1 MDANH
6 VVKKC
11 SSSNEKIS
19 TVQAALRLLLVAV
32 FLGSLLMWIMAPT
45 NTFKQSWLPSIQAK
59 LNSTYLEPKQGARLL
74 IYTLPILFVAAM
86 GCFYLHMGKKLNN
99 DKMASCRNPRFAS
112 WKKPVLI
119 KGPLGI
125 VSRVELAFLIMF
137 IALLS
142 WTFATCISN
151 YFAKINPNSAAE
163 QGEKV
168 WQSKLDSAALTLGLV
183 GNICLAFLFFPVT
196 RGSSL
201 LPLFGLTSENSIKYH
216 IWLGNITMTLFTAHG
231 ICFFIYWAVTN
242 ELSQML
248 KWDKTGVSNLAG
260 EIALVTGLAMWLT
273 TIPRIRR
280 KLFELF
286 FYTHYLYII
295 FMIFFVLHVG
305 ISFCGMMLPSFY
317 LFVVDR
323 YLRFLQSQRNVRLLS
338 ARVLPC
344 ETLELNL
351 GKSLGLSYNPLGIMF
366 INVPSISKL
375 QWHPFSITS
384 SSTLEP
390 NKISAVIKSE
400 GSWTKKLYQMLSSPS
415 SLDRLE
421 VSVEGPYAP
430 ASKDFLRYDTLVM
443 VSGGSG
449 ITPFISIIREL
460 IYMSTMLNYKA
471 PKVILICAFKNS
483 SELTM
488 LDLILPIS
496 GTPSDNS
503 NLQLQIEAF
512 VTREKEPKI
521 DNIKPIKA
529 IKFKPHAKDEPL
541 SSILGPKHWLW
552 LGMIIASSFVIFL
565 ILLGIITRYYIYPID
580 HNTNK
585 IFLTTWRSVINVLV
599 MCICIVMTASAAVFW
614 NKRQNDIETSQVQNM
629 VGTTGTRSSYDL
641 ELENHPRQSL
651 SQATNVHYGQRPDL
665 RRMLLEYNG
674 SSTNVFASGPKRLR
688 QEVATICSSGLA
700 DNLHF
705 ESVSFSW

>member
-1 MDANH
+1 MDAN
-6 VVKKC
+6 VVKKW
-11 SSSNEKIS
+11 SSSNEIIS
-19 TVQAALRLLLVAV
+19 TVQASLRLLFMAV

-45 NTFKQSWLPSIQAK
+45 NTYKQSWLPSILAK
-59 LNSTYLEPKQGARLL
+59 LNSTYFEPKQGARLL

-86 GCFYLHMGKKLNN
+86 GCFYLHMGKKLKN
-99 DKMASCRNPRFAS
+99 DKMASSCRNPRFAS

-137 IALLS
+137 IALLA
-142 WTFATCISN
+142 WTFATYISN
-151 YFAKINPNSAAE
+151 YFAKINPNSAAA

-216 IWLGNITMTLFTAHG
+216 IWLGNITMTLFTTHG
-231 ICFFIYWAVTN
+231 ICFIIYWAVTN

-248 KWDKTGVSNLAG
+248 KWDKIGVSNLAG
-260 EIALVTGLAMWLT
+260 EIALVTELAMWLT

-280 KLFELF
+280 KFFELF

-295 FMIFFVLHVG
+295 FMIFFILHVG

-384 SSTLEP
+384 SSNLEP
-390 NKISAVIKSE
+390 NKISIVIKSE

-415 SLDRLE
+415 PLDRLE

-430 ASKDFLRYDTLVM
+430 ASEDFLRYDTLVM

-449 ITPFISIIREL
+449 ITPFISIIREF
-460 IYMSTMLNYKA
+460 IYISAKLNYKA

-529 IKFKPHAKDEPL
+529 IKFKPHAKDASL

-580 HNTNK
+580 HNSNI
-585 IFLTTWRSVINVLV
+585 IFSTTWRSVINVLV
-599 MCICIVMTASAAVFW
+599 ICICIVMMANAAVFW
-614 NKRQNDIETSQVQNM
+614 NKRQNDIDTSQVQNM
-629 VGTTGTRSSYDL
+629 EGTTVSPSSYDM
-641 ELENHPRQSL
+641 ELESHPRQSL
-651 SQATNVHYGQRPDL
+651 SQVTNVHYGRRPNL

-688 QEVATICSSGLA
+688 QEVAAICSSGLA

-705 ESVSFSW
+705 ESISFSW

>member
-1 MDANH
+1 MDAN
-6 VVKKC
+6 VVKKW
-11 SSSNEKIS
+11 SSSNEIIS
-19 TVQAALRLLLVAV
+19 TVQASLRLLFMAV

-45 NTFKQSWLPSIQAK
+45 NTYKQSWLPSILAK
-59 LNSTYLEPKQGARLL
+59 LNSTYFEPKQGARLL

-86 GCFYLHMGKKLNN
+86 GCFYLHMGKKLKN

-137 IALLS
+137 IALLA
-142 WTFATCISN
+142 WTFATYISN
-151 YFAKINPNSAAE
+151 YFAKINPNSAAA

-216 IWLGNITMTLFTAHG
+216 IWLGNITMTLFTTHG
-231 ICFFIYWAVTN
+231 ICFIIYWAVTN

-248 KWDKTGVSNLAG
+248 KWDKIGVSNLAG
-260 EIALVTGLAMWLT
+260 EIALVTELAMWLT

-280 KLFELF
+280 KFFELF

-295 FMIFFVLHVG
+295 FMIFFILHVG

-384 SSTLEP
+384 SSNLEP
-390 NKISAVIKSE
+390 NKISIVIKSE

-415 SLDRLE
+415 PLDRLE

-430 ASKDFLRYDTLVM
+430 ASEDFLRYDTLVM

-449 ITPFISIIREL
+449 ITPFISIIREF
-460 IYMSTMLNYKA
+460 IYISAKLNYKA

-529 IKFKPHAKDEPL
+529 IKFKPHAKDASL

-580 HNTNK
+580 HNSNI
-585 IFLTTWRSVINVLV
+585 IFSTTWRSVINVLV
-599 MCICIVMTASAAVFW
+599 ICICIVMMANAAVFW
-614 NKRQNDIETSQVQNM
+614 NKRQNDIDTSQVQNM
-629 VGTTGTRSSYDL
+629 EGTTVSPSSYDM
-641 ELENHPRQSL
+641 ELESHPRQSL
-651 SQATNVHYGQRPDL
+651 SQVTNVHYGRRPNL

-688 QEVATICSSGLA
+688 QEVAAICSSGLA

-705 ESVSFSW
+705 ESISFSW

>member
-242 ELSQML
+242 ELSQIFTSFMVCLEILRERRAEGMRL
-248 KWDKTGVSNLAG
+248 K
-260 EIALVTGLAMWLT
+260 EM
-273 TIPRIRR
+273 
-280 KLFELF
+280 
-286 FYTHYLYII
+286 
-295 FMIFFVLHVG
+295 
-305 ISFCGMMLPSFY
+305 
-317 LFVVDR
+317 
-323 YLRFLQSQRNVRLLS
+323 
-338 ARVLPC
+338 
-344 ETLELNL
+344 
-351 GKSLGLSYNPLGIMF
+351 
-366 INVPSISKL
+366 
-375 QWHPFSITS
+375 
-384 SSTLEP
+384 
-390 NKISAVIKSE
+390 
-400 GSWTKKLYQMLSSPS
+400 
-415 SLDRLE
+415 
-421 VSVEGPYAP
+421 
-430 ASKDFLRYDTLVM
+430 
-443 VSGGSG
+443 
-449 ITPFISIIREL
+449 
-460 IYMSTMLNYKA
+460 
-471 PKVILICAFKNS
+471 
-483 SELTM
+483 
-488 LDLILPIS
+488 
-496 GTPSDNS
+496 
-503 NLQLQIEAF
+503 
-512 VTREKEPKI
+512 
-521 DNIKPIKA
+521 
-529 IKFKPHAKDEPL
+529 
-541 SSILGPKHWLW
+541 
-552 LGMIIASSFVIFL
+552 
-565 ILLGIITRYYIYPID
+565 
-580 HNTNK
+580 
-585 IFLTTWRSVINVLV
+585 
-599 MCICIVMTASAAVFW
+599 
-614 NKRQNDIETSQVQNM
+614 
-629 VGTTGTRSSYDL
+629 
-641 ELENHPRQSL
+641 
-651 SQATNVHYGQRPDL
+651 
-665 RRMLLEYNG
+665 
-674 SSTNVFASGPKRLR
+674 
-688 QEVATICSSGLA
+688 
-700 DNLHF
+700 
-705 ESVSFSW
+705 